1 MLRSWNLNMDLQF
14 RSGLAIY
21 KQISQ
26 KIIEEIK
33 LGRLS
38 AATAMPGTRHLASYL
53 GVNRRTV
60 VLAYDELIAQGWL
73 CAEDR
78 RGTFVSSHIPDSLT
92 SYKSVS
98 ARNALA
104 LKASSEPNLVQDC
117 YNDSSITKVIEFNDG
132 VLDARLIPFE
142 SLSRAFRHALLYSIS
157 PSRLD
162 HYNPRG
168 QYELRKSVSTMLKME
183 RGLHVDVNQ
192 ICTVRGSQMGIF
204 LIARVLSAKNDNVIF
219 ANLTYPP
226 ASEAFKSCGANIL
239 TVGVDEHGI
248 NVNEIEQLCLK
259 HKIRVVYVMPHHQF
273 PTTAMMPAERRLRLL
288 LLAEKYDF
296 VILEDDYDHEF
307 DFSYHPVLPI
317 ASIDRYDRVI
327 YVGSLS
333 KVLPA
338 SLRVGYIAA
347 SSNFIDK
354 CAAEMMLVNR
364 QGNSVTELAVS
375 ELMNKGVLKRHIKK
389 TLKIYN
395 QSRALLAELLQSELA
410 DAIEFTAPE
419 GGLAFWL
426 KLKSNL
432 SPELIVSRAIEEKIH
447 IAAEA
452 IFTLENSNSVA
463 IRLGFGN
470 LDNNQISSAV
480 QILKRIL

>member
-14 RSGLAIY
+14 RSGQAIY
-21 KQISQ
+21 KQITQ

-38 AATAMPGTRHLASYL
+38 ASTAMPGTRHLASYL

-73 CAEDR
+73 YAQDR
-78 RGTFVSSHIPDSLT
+78 RGTFVASSIPDLPT
-92 SYKSVS
+92 LYKSVNTGS
-98 ARNALA
+98 AFA
-104 LKASSEPNLVQDC
+104 LKVSSESNLIENC
-117 YNDSSITKVIEFNDG
+117 YTDTSTTRVIELNDG
-132 VLDARLIPFE
+132 VPSARLIPFE
-142 SLSRAFRHALLYSIS
+142 ELSRVFRHALLYSVS
-157 PSRLD
+157 LNRLE
-162 HYNPRG
+162 HYNPKG
-168 QYELRKSVSTMLKME
+168 QYELRKSVATMLKME
-183 RGLHVDVNQ
+183 RGLHINVDQ

-204 LIARVLSAKNDNVIF
+204 LIARILCTKIDNVIF

-226 ASEAFKSCGANIL
+226 AREAFKSCGANIL
-239 TVGVDEHGI
+239 NVGLDEHGI
-248 NVNEIEQLCLK
+248 DVNEIEQLCLK
-259 HKIRVVYVMPHHQF
+259 HKIRAVYVAPHHQY
-273 PTTAMMPAERRLRLL
+273 PTTIMMPAERRLRLL

-296 VILEDDYDHEF
+296 FILEDDFDHEF
-307 DFSYHPVLPI
+307 DFSHHPVLPI

-333 KVLPA
+333 KVLPS
-338 SLRVGYIAA
+338 SLRVGYIVAK
-347 SSNFIDK
+347 SSFIDE

-364 QGNSVTELAVS
+364 QGNSVTEFAVS
-375 ELMNKGVLKRHIKK
+375 ELMNKGVLRRHIKK

-395 QSRALLAELLQSELA
+395 QSRMLLAELLKTELINT
-410 DAIEFTAPE
+410 IEFVAPE

-432 SPELIVSRAIEEKIH
+432 NPKLIASRAIEEKMH
-447 IAAEA
+447 IPSKA
-452 IFTLENSNSVA
+452 IFALENSNSVA
-463 IRLGFGN
+463 IRLGFGS
-470 LDNNQISSAV
+470 LDNNQIRNAV

>member
-21 KQISQ
+21 KQITQ

-38 AATAMPGTRHLASYL
+38 ASTAMPGTRHLASYL

-78 RGTFVSSHIPDSLT
+78 RGTFVSSNIPDLLS
-92 SYKSVS
+92 SYKGAS
-98 ARNALA
+98 AVNTLA
-104 LKASSEPNLVQDC
+104 LKTSNEAICAQGY
-117 YNDSSITKVIEFNDG
+117 YNDTSTKVIEVNDG
-132 VLDARLIPFE
+132 VPDANLISFE
-142 SLSRAFRHALLYSIS
+142 ELSRAFRHALLYCVS
-157 PSRLD
+157 PNRLD
-162 HYNPRG
+162 HYSPRG

-183 RGLHVDVNQ
+183 RGLHVSVDQ

-204 LIARVLSAKNDNVIF
+204 LIARILSGKNDNVIF

-226 ASEAFKSCGANIL
+226 ANEAFKSCGANIL
-239 TVGVDEHGI
+239 TVGVDEYGI

-259 HKIRVVYVMPHHQF
+259 HRVRVVYVMPHHQF
-273 PTTAMMPAERRLRLL
+273 PTTVMMPDERRLRLL

-296 VILEDDYDHEF
+296 FILEDDYDHEF

-333 KVLPA
+333 KILPA

-347 SSNFIDK
+347 PSHFIDK

-375 ELMNKGVLKRHIKK
+375 ELMNKGALKRHIRKI
-389 TLKIYN
+389 LKIYN
-395 QSRALLAELLQSELA
+395 QNKVLLAELLESELTN
-410 DAIEFTAPE
+410 AIEFATPE

-426 KLKSNL
+426 KIKSNL
-432 SPELIVSRAIEEKIH
+432 SPELITSRALKENMH
-447 IAAEA
+447 IPPEA
-452 IFTLENSNSVA
+452 IFTLENPNSVA
-463 IRLGFGN
+463 LRFGFGS
-470 LDNNQISSAV
+470 LDSNQIIRAV